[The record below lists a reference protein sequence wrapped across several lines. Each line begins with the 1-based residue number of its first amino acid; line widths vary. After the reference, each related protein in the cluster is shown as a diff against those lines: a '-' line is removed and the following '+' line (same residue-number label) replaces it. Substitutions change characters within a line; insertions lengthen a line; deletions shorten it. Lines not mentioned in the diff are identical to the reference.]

1 MDGDAKITRTA
12 TVGRVLLAYPRLY
25 GPLMELGL
33 CCVSEETV
41 MWTMER
47 LALDTGRDCGEMLEK
62 LNARLETA

>member
-1 MDGDAKITRTA
+1 MGGAKITRTA

-41 MWTMER
+41 MWTMAR
-47 LALDTGRDCGEMLEK
+47 LALDTGRDCEEMREELSGTREP
-62 LNARLETA
+62 A